1 MGLSEADLP
10 QMKANISGEAT
21 SITYIHLQD
30 VYNQIITC
38 VGDGNLRIMAKKLKN
53 GLNKLYLSIV
63 VCSNY
68 QY

>member
-30 VYNQIITC
+30 VYQIITC
-38 VGDGNLRIMAKKLKN
+38 VGDGNLRIMAKK
-53 GLNKLYLSIV
+53 
-63 VCSNY
+63 
-68 QY
+68 

>member
-30 VYNQIITC
+30 VFNQIITC
-38 VGDGNLRIMAKKLKN
+38 VGDGNLRIMAKK
-53 GLNKLYLSIV
+53 
-63 VCSNY
+63 
-68 QY
+68 